1 MQYCIYMYSPAKLLS
16 SFIFILLSCCISC
29 KNKHGSKNRNNVI
42 NPSEMNAE
50 VKLVIDNILNTAE
63 KNEYKLKDSS
73 LLTYNA
79 FLKNYYYNTGYE
91 PIWSSKQ
98 EWLPQ
103 AALLVK
109 YIENAGLQGLYKE
122 DYHFVKLINI
132 KSVLDIDSIK
142 KMDAVLW
149 ANADLLMSEAYAGLL
164 KDLRQGRLLP
174 DSLSWRND
182 SAKFRI
188 FFAPNFDRIKNGE
201 HLNNILEAVQPQHA
215 GYKSLKKTIQKF
227 LDSMDTRTYTYLV
240 YPDKDSMGF
249 LKLFKKRMG
258 EAGIVI
264 PMNADSLEL
273 TSAIKQYQKTKG
285 LTVDGKIGNN
295 VIKKLNLTDKQKF
308 NTIAITLDK
317 YKLLPEVMP
326 PKYIWVNLP
335 AYHLKVWSADTI
347 VLESKIICGKPNT
360 PTPILTS
367 AISDLVL
374 YPTWTVPTSIISK
387 EMLPGLKRN
396 TSYLA
401 RKGLYLLNGKG
412 EKINPANI
420 NWAKYT
426 KGIPYRIQQGSGDG
440 NALGVIKFNFKNPF
454 SVYLH
459 DTNQRYLFKNSVR
472 SLSHGCVR
480 VQEWQKLA
488 NFLIRNDSINLKR
501 NDSMHY
507 NTDSIINW
515 IAHKEKHTIEVKNKM
530 PLYIRYFSC
539 ENINGSIKFYDDI
552 YGEDKDLKQKFFAG
566 K

>member
-29 KNKHGSKNRNNVI
+29 KNKHGSKDRNNVI
-42 NPSEMNAE
+42 NPSEMNAQ

-79 FLKNYYYNTGYE
+79 FLKNYYFNTGYE

-215 GYKSLKKTIQKF
+215 GYKSLKKTLQKF
-227 LDSMDTRTYTYLV
+227 IDSMDTRTYTYLV
-240 YPDKDSMGF
+240 YPYKDSIGF
-249 LKLFKKRMG
+249 LKLFKKRMN

-264 PMNADSLEL
+264 PINADSFQL

-285 LTVDGKIGNN
+285 LTADGKIGNN
-295 VIKKLNLTDKQKF
+295 VIKNLNLTGKQKF

-488 NFLIRNDSINLKR
+488 NFLIRNDSMNLKR